1 MGADFFSGRFGKNV
15 WITRHARQSML
26 KRGVDDATL
35 RQVIETGEVKRK
47 NEVDM
52 WVYSHIDGRQDNLI
66 CAAAVESQ
74 AVIIKT
80 VMINWELEDEL

>member
-1 MGADFFSGRFGKNV
+1 
-15 WITRHARQSML
+15 
-26 KRGVDDATL
+26 
-35 RQVIETGEVKRK
+35 
-47 NEVDM
+47 M
-52 WVYSHIDGRQDNLI
+52 WLYSHIDGRQDNLI